1 MVTDSVAVK
10 GSLQIK
16 KLNLQGQ
23 LVEERD
29 VNNLVV
35 AVGKSVIASR
45 LVGNSLPIFSHM
57 AIGSSNTAATTSQ
70 TTLGTELARVSLSST
85 SRTNNTVS
93 YIATFPAGTGTGT
106 LTEAGVFN
114 DGASGNM
121 LCRTNFNAITKGA
134 GDSVVITWN
143 VTIF

>member
-45 LVGNSLPIFSHM
+45 LIGNTLPVFSHM

-70 TTLGTELARVSLSST
+70 TTLGTELGRVAISTT

-93 YIATFPAGTGTGT
+93 YIATFPAGTGTGA
-106 LTEAGVFN
+106 LTEAGIFN
-114 DGASGNM
+114 NGVSGNM